1 MQKLSITVIGYGSE
15 ETPSTRY
22 RYLEMEPLLLAKG
35 ITLKFV
41 YKKDIV
47 THLVNLYSPLYQC
60 DALIVQKCLFC
71 KKIARKIYQLPQP
84 IFFDLDDAIW
94 TRPEKPYNFFTR
106 FKVKSRLHY
115 ALKNA
120 TATIVANSFL
130 YQYVSPYAKKIYQV
144 NMSLKNIDRIKKT
157 PPFGNQKW
165 AIGWLGSPRNLS
177 YLYQWEKPLGIFLE
191 AHPSVSLKVY
201 CGKAPEWGIPHS
213 HIPYTPDG
221 EAAFLDSINVGL
233 LPLPDEI
240 YSRGKSPIKAIHY
253 IASGIPVIANI
264 YGATADILNRQNA
277 ISVDS
282 DQSIVD
288 ALKRLK
294 NEPDLATQLGRSGQ
308 SHFQQHYT
316 ATRVA
321 NQLTQIISTH
331 LPPF

>member
-1 MQKLSITVIGYGSE
+1 MIGYGSA
-15 ETPSTRY
+15 ETPSTRF
-22 RYLEMEPLLLAKG
+22 RYLEMEPLLQAKG
-35 ITLKFV
+35 ITLQFI
-41 YKKDIV
+41 YKKDIA
-47 THLVNLYSPLYQC
+47 THLANLYSPLYQC

-71 KKIARKIYQLPQP
+71 KKIARKIFQLPQP

-94 TRPEKPYNFFTR
+94 TRPQKPYNIITR

-120 TATIVANSFL
+120 TAAIVANSFL
-130 YQYVSPYAKKIYQV
+130 AQYVASYAQKTYQV
-144 NMSLKNIDRIKKT
+144 NMSLQNIDRIKN
-157 PPFGNQKW
+157 PPLDNQKW

-177 YLYQWEKPLGIFLE
+177 YLYQWEKPLGTFLE
-191 AHPSVSLKVY
+191 AHPAASLKVY

-233 LPLPDEI
+233 LPLPDET

-253 IASGIPVIANI
+253 IASGIPVVANI
-264 YGATADILNRQNA
+264 YGATADILNQHNA

-282 DQSIVD
+282 NESIVI

-294 NEPDLATQLGRSGQ
+294 NEPALATQLGQAGQ
-308 SHFQQHYT
+308 SHFQKLYT
-316 ATRVA
+316 TTRVA

-331 LPPF
+331 LTLS